1 MGHDMLTQWIENCAL
16 IRIGLRGGLV
26 LNFDDDSELVI
37 TGPLRLTL
45 PAVSEHAREAV
56 RIDPLAVP
64 DYERPLFDFSGATC
78 TRARVGDDGTLH
90 LEFSGGNGIDVGADE
105 HHAAWE
111 LYGKR
116 HGFMVCMPGGRVRVV
131 RHDIEE
137 PPVEVPGPR

>member
-1 MGHDMLTQWIENCAL
+1 MGHGMLTQWIEDCAL

-37 TGPLRLTL
+37 TRPLRLHL
-45 PAVSEHAREAV
+45 PALGAFAREVV
-56 RIDPLAVP
+56 RIDPLDVP
-64 DYERPLFDFSGATC
+64 DYQRPLFDFSGTTC
-78 TRARVGDDGTLH
+78 THATADDDGTLH
-90 LEFSGGNGIDVGADE
+90 LEFSSATGIDVAADE

-116 HGFMVCMPGGRVRVV
+116 HGFMVCMPGGSVRVV

-137 PPVEVPGPR
+137 QPVPGAR